1 MLGSEG
7 VNNKSAKPTKVF
19 FVDEDLVPSLVA
31 KMSLET
37 GRLEKQQGTVLIT
50 HGFAMHADP
59 GAQRP
64 NYPKKVSCRE
74 AKQDGYV
81 IHGHSMTPGIYHLI
95 SQPSKLPVPTIPCPC
110 WCC

>member
-64 NYPKKVSCRE
+64 NYTKKVSFRE
-74 AKQDGYV
+74 AKQDVYV
-81 IHGHSMTPGIYHLI
+81 NHGHS
-95 SQPSKLPVPTIPCPC
+95 
-110 WCC
+110 